1 MRFPDWENALF
12 DQLIMHCE
20 LYIKHYFFSLH
31 LNYQVFAD
39 APELVGFNNQ

>member
-20 LYIKHYFFSLH
+20 FTLCIILFSFH
-31 LNYQVFAD
+31 LNHQVFAD
-39 APELVGFNNQ
+39 APELVGLNNQ